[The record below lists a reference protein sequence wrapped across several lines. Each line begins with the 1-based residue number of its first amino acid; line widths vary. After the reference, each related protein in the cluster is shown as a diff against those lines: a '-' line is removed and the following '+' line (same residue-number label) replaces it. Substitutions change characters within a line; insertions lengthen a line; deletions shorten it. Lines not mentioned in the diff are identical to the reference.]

1 MKIIIDRFE
10 GDFAVVELEDRTFIN
25 MPKKLIPFGASEGTV
40 LIINI
45 DHEET
50 EKLKAEILRLAKD
63 LFKN

>member
-50 EKLKAEILRLAKD
+50 EKLKAEISRLAKD
-63 LFKN
+63 LFKK